1 MAVIYIEY
9 HLVDHPD
16 LTLTL
21 LIEDLQLPKKKIIY
35 FYKIFKP
42 IIYLRM

>member
-16 LTLTL
+16 LTLAL
-21 LIEDLQLPKKKIIY
+21 LIEDLQLPKKKKKIIFIKY
-35 FYKIFKP
+35 
-42 IIYLRM
+42 YLNQ